1 MLSRQRIFPQADAPI
16 LTLLKRPQT
25 PVAQRTKT
33 QFKLLVRHLLDR
45 FFNNDMISVGGDAV
59 PLIMTIA
66 YAIALPTVVM
76 AIFAYPFYHAFPPR
90 PHVPPFWFQVS
101 DHYFFVMYSF
111 VAMGAVTIFDWD
123 LLFPNLLDIFILS
136 ILPISNR
143 RLLLARM
150 SAVLIFLTLFL
161 IGTGSLGMIFF
172 PAITELPGTRLFA
185 AHFVA
190 ITASGVFAAAL
201 VLALQGVLINLLGA
215 RLFRLASTFIQTLSM
230 TILLTVLSLYPLLTR
245 TLKLLIGSSS
255 PAVRYFPPFWFL
267 GIYECI
273 LAGPSKLPAFASLAR
288 TGCWATAIVVLLAF
302 VTYPLAHKRRTRQ
315 AIEGTVAPDT
325 RSRFT
330 QLLSRPLH
338 AILLRTPSE
347 RAVYHFIGQTI
358 LRTQRHRVYLAM
370 YAGLGAAL
378 IAASAVVIGVEPNH
392 VSVTFSP
399 YGLRLAIPAVA
410 FWTVAGLRTA
420 LTSPS
425 DPGGSWAFRLIT
437 GRPTPDHLTAIR
449 IWVLTWSLLIT
460 MGTVAA
466 LHFAASSDMRGAK
479 ETAAQILVAAGLCIL
494 LTDAFFL
501 KVTTIPFTE
510 ARVPLNTDLAFVLLR
525 YIVVFPTLV
534 FTTANIEPWIEA
546 SAAHLIITAILILA
560 AHIAMRY
567 QHDQIIARPTNQNS
581 FDEEPAPFLT
591 LGLRR

>member
-1 MLSRQRIFPQADAPI
+1 MLSRQRICPQAEAPI
-16 LTLLKRPQT
+16 LTLLTRQQT
-25 PVAQRTKT
+25 SIAHPAKP

-45 FFNNDMISVGGDAV
+45 FFNNDMISVGGDAI
-59 PLIMTIA
+59 PLIITIA

-76 AIFAYPFYHAFPPR
+76 AIFAYPFYHAFPPH

-123 LLFPNLLDIFILS
+123 MLFPNLLDIFILS
-136 ILPISNR
+136 VLPISNR

-150 SAVLIFLTLFL
+150 SAVLIFLSLFL
-161 IGTGSLGMIFF
+161 VGTASLGIIFF

-190 ITASGVFAAAL
+190 VSASGVFAAAL

-215 RLFRLASTFIQTLSM
+215 RLFRMASTLIQTISM

-245 TLKLLIGSSS
+245 TLKLLIESNS

-273 LAGPSKLPAFASLAR
+273 LAGPSKLPAFAGLAK
-288 TGCWATAIVVLLAF
+288 TGWWATLIVVLLAF
-302 VTYPLAHKRRTRQ
+302 ITYPLAHRRRTRQ
-315 AIEGTVAPDT
+315 AIEGNVARDT

-330 QLLSRPLH
+330 HLLSKPLH
-338 AILLRTPSE
+338 AALLRTPSQ
-347 RAVYHFIGQTI
+347 RAVYHFISQTI

-370 YAGLGAAL
+370 YSGLGIAL
-378 IAASAVVIGVEPNH
+378 ITAYAVVINVEPNH
-392 VSVTFSP
+392 VIFTFSP
-399 YGLRLAIPAVA
+399 YGLRLAIPALA
-410 FWTVAGLRTA
+410 FWTVAGLRSA
-420 LTSPS
+420 LSSPA
-425 DPGGSWAFRLIT
+425 DPAGSWAFRLIT
-437 GRPTPDHLTAIR
+437 GRPTPDHLAAVKT
-449 IWVLTWSLLIT
+449 WVFTWSLIIT

-466 LHFAASSDMRGAK
+466 LHFVSSPEMRGGR
-479 ETAAQILVAAGLCIL
+479 ETSAQLLVAAGLCVL
-494 LTDAFFL
+494 LTDIFFL
-501 KVTTIPFTE
+501 KVNIIPFTE

-525 YIVVFPTLV
+525 YIVFFPVLV
-534 FTTANIEPWIEA
+534 FTTVDREPWIEA
-546 SAAHLIITAILILA
+546 SVGHLIITASLIVA
-560 AHIAMRY
+560 AHIALS
-567 QHDQIIARPTNQNS
+567 HTHAQIIAKEEYQNS
-581 FDEEPAPFLT
+581 FDEEPRLFQT

>member
-16 LTLLKRPQT
+16 LTLLKRQQT
-25 PVAQRTKT
+25 PIAPRTKT

-66 YAIALPTVVM
+66 YTIALPTVVM

-123 LLFPNLLDIFILS
+123 MLFPNLLDIFILS

-161 IGTGSLGMIFF
+161 IGTGSLGIIFF

-190 ITASGVFAAAL
+190 ITASGVFAAAF
-201 VLALQGVLINLLGA
+201 VLALQGVLINVLGA
-215 RLFRLASTFIQTLSM
+215 RLFRMASTFIQTISM
-230 TILLTVLSLYPLLTR
+230 TILLIVLSLYPLLTR
-245 TLKLLIGSSS
+245 TLRLLIESNS

-267 GIYECI
+267 GIYECV
-273 LAGPSKLPAFASLAR
+273 LAGPSKVPAFVSLAK
-288 TGCWATAIVVLLAF
+288 TGYWATSIVILLAF
-302 VTYPLAHKRRTRQ
+302 ITYPLAYRRRTRQ

-325 RSRFT
+325 RSRLT
-330 QLLSRPLH
+330 QILCKPLH
-338 AILLRTPSE
+338 ATLLRTPSQ

-358 LRTQRHRVYLAM
+358 LRTQRHRIYLAM
-370 YAGLGAAL
+370 YAGLGIAL
-378 IAASAVVIGVEPNH
+378 ITASAVVFSVEPNH
-392 VSVTFSP
+392 VSIAFSP

-420 LTSPS
+420 LTSPA
-425 DPGGSWAFRLIT
+425 DPGGSWVFRLIN
-437 GRPTPDHLTAIR
+437 GRPGSDHLTAIR
-449 IWVLTWSLLIT
+449 VWVLTWSLLIT

-466 LHFAASSDMRGAK
+466 LHFVASSQMRGVK
-479 ETAAQILVAAGLCIL
+479 ETSAQLLVAAGLCVL
-494 LTDAFFL
+494 LTDFFFL
-501 KVTTIPFTE
+501 KVHIIPFTE
-510 ARVPLNTDLAFVLLR
+510 ARVPLSTDLAFVLLR

-534 FTTANIEPWIEA
+534 FTTANVEPWIEA
-546 SAAHLIITAILILA
+546 SAGHLIITTLLVIA
-560 AHIAMRY
+560 AHIAVR
-567 QHDQIIARPTNQNS
+567 HAHAQIIAKQTNQDDFN
-581 FDEEPAPFLT
+581 EEPPLFLS

>member
-16 LTLLKRPQT
+16 LTLLKRQQT
-25 PVAQRTKT
+25 PIAPRTKT

-45 FFNNDMISVGGDAV
+45 FFNNDMITVGGDAV

-66 YAIALPTVVM
+66 YTIALPTIVM

-90 PHVPPFWFQVS
+90 PHIPPFWFQVS

-136 ILPISNR
+136 VLPISNR

-161 IGTGSLGMIFF
+161 IGTGSLGIIFF
-172 PAITELPGTRLFA
+172 PAITELSGTRLFA

-190 ITASGVFAAAL
+190 IIASGVFAAAF
-201 VLALQGVLINLLGA
+201 VLALQGVLINILGA
-215 RLFRLASTFIQTLSM
+215 RLFRMASTFIQTLSM
-230 TILLTVLSLYPLLTR
+230 TILLTVLSLFPLLSR
-245 TLKLLIGSSS
+245 SMELLIESNS

-267 GIYECI
+267 GIYECV
-273 LAGPSKLPAFASLAR
+273 LAGQSKLPAFASLAR
-288 TGCWATAIVVLLAF
+288 TGVWAISIVILLAF
-302 VTYPLAHKRRTRQ
+302 ITYPIAYRRRTRQ

-325 RSRFT
+325 RSRLT
-330 QLLSRPLH
+330 QLLCKPLH
-338 AILLRTPSE
+338 ATLLRTPSQ

-358 LRTQRHRVYLAM
+358 LRTQRHRIYLAM
-370 YAGLGAAL
+370 YAGLGIAL
-378 IAASAVVIGVEPNH
+378 ITASAVVFNVEPNH
-392 VSVTFSP
+392 LSIAFSQ

-420 LTSPS
+420 LTSPA
-425 DPGGSWAFRLIT
+425 DPSGSWVFRLIN
-437 GRPTPDHLTAIR
+437 GRPRSEHLAAIK
-449 IWVLTWSLLIT
+449 IWVLTWSLIIT
-460 MGTVAA
+460 IGTVAA
-466 LHFAASSDMRGAK
+466 LHLVASSQMRGAK
-479 ETAAQILVAAGLCIL
+479 ETSAQLLVAAGLCVL
-494 LTDAFFL
+494 LTDFFFL
-501 KVTTIPFTE
+501 KVSIIPFTE
-510 ARVPLNTDLAFVLLR
+510 ARVPVSTDLAFVLLR

-534 FTTANIEPWIEA
+534 FTTANTEPWIEA
-546 SAAHLIITAILILA
+546 SAGHLIFTTLLIIA
-560 AHIAMRY
+560 AHIALRY
-567 QHDQIIARPTNQNS
+567 AHAQIIAKQTNQDDFN
-581 FDEEPAPFLT
+581 EEPPLFLS

>member
-1 MLSRQRIFPQADAPI
+1 MLSRQRIFPQSDAHV
-16 LTLLKRPQT
+16 LTLLKPQQIAIA
-25 PVAQRTKT
+25 PRTKT

-45 FFNNDMISVGGDAV
+45 FFNNDMVTVGGDAI

-66 YAIALPTVVM
+66 YTIALPTVVM
-76 AIFAYPFYHAFPPR
+76 AIFAYPFYHRFPPR

-136 ILPISNR
+136 VLPISNR

-161 IGTGSLGMIFF
+161 IGTGSLGIIFF

-185 AHFVA
+185 AHFLA
-190 ITASGVFAAAL
+190 ITASGVFAAAF
-201 VLALQGVLINLLGA
+201 VLALQGLLINILGA
-215 RLFRLASTFIQTLSM
+215 RLFRMASTFIQTISM
-230 TILLTVLSLYPLLTR
+230 TILLTVLSLFPLLSR
-245 TLKLLIGSSS
+245 SMKLLIESNS

-267 GIYECI
+267 GIYECV
-273 LAGPSKLPAFASLAR
+273 LAGPSKLPAFATLAR
-288 TGCWATAIVVLLAF
+288 TGCWAISIVILLAF
-302 VTYPLAHKRRTRQ
+302 ITYPIAYRRRTRQ

-325 RSRFT
+325 RSRLT
-330 QLLSRPLH
+330 QLLYKPLH
-338 AILLRTPSE
+338 ATLLRTPSQ

-358 LRTQRHRVYLAM
+358 LRTQRHRIYLAM
-370 YAGLGAAL
+370 YAGLGIAL
-378 IAASAVVIGVEPNH
+378 ITASAVVFNVEPNH
-392 VSVTFSP
+392 LSIAFSP

-420 LTSPS
+420 LTSPA
-425 DPGGSWAFRLIT
+425 DPGGSWVFRLIN
-437 GRPTPDHLTAIR
+437 GRPRSEHLAAIK
-449 IWVLTWSLLIT
+449 IWVLTWSLIIT

-466 LHFAASSDMRGAK
+466 LHLVAPSQMRGVK
-479 ETAAQILVAAGLCIL
+479 ETSAQLLVAAGLCIL
-494 LTDAFFL
+494 LTDFFFL
-501 KVTTIPFTE
+501 KVSIIPFTE
-510 ARVPLNTDLAFVLLR
+510 ARVPLSTDLAFVLLR

-546 SAAHLIITAILILA
+546 SAAHLIVTTLLVVA
-560 AHIAMRY
+560 AHIALNHA
-567 QHDQIIARPTNQNS
+567 QAQIIAKQTNQDDFN
-581 FDEEPAPFLT
+581 EEPPLFLS

>member
-1 MLSRQRIFPQADAPI
+1 MLSRQRMVPQADAPI
-16 LTLLKRPQT
+16 LTLLKRPQI
-25 PVAQRTKT
+25 PVAQRTRT

-45 FFNNDMISVGGDAV
+45 FFNNDMVSVGGDAV
-59 PLIMTIA
+59 PLIMTVA
-66 YAIALPTVVM
+66 YTIALPTVVM

-136 ILPISNR
+136 VLPISNR

-161 IGTGSLGMIFF
+161 VGTGSLGIIFF

-190 ITASGVFAAAL
+190 IASSGVFAAAL
-201 VLALQGVLINLLGA
+201 VLALQGVLINILGA
-215 RLFRLASTFIQTLSM
+215 RLFRMVSTLIQTISM
-230 TILLTVLSLYPLLTR
+230 TILLIVLSLYPLVTR
-245 TLKLLIGSSS
+245 TLKLLIGSNS

-288 TGCWATAIVVLLAF
+288 TGYWATLIVVLLAF
-302 VTYPLAHKRRTRQ
+302 ITYPLAHRRRTRQ
-315 AIEGTVAPDT
+315 AIEGTVAQDT

-330 QLLSRPLH
+330 QLLSRPMH
-338 AILLRTPSE
+338 ATLLRTPSR

-358 LRTQRHRVYLAM
+358 LRTQRHRIYLAM
-370 YAGLGAAL
+370 YAGLGIAL
-378 IAASAVVIGVEPNH
+378 ITAFAVVFNVEPNH
-392 VSVTFSP
+392 VVVTFSP
-399 YGLRLAIPAVA
+399 YGLRLAVPAVA

-420 LTSPS
+420 LASPA
-425 DPGGSWAFRLIT
+425 DPGGSWVFRLIN
-437 GRPTPDHLTAIR
+437 GRPGSDHLTAIR
-449 IWVLTWSLLIT
+449 IWALTWSLIIT
-460 MGTVAA
+460 MGTVAV
-466 LHFAASSDMRGAK
+466 LHLIASSQMRGAK
-479 ETAAQILVAAGLCIL
+479 ETSAQVLVAAGLCIL
-494 LTDAFFL
+494 LTDVFFL
-501 KVTTIPFTE
+501 KVSVIPFTE

-546 SAAHLIITAILILA
+546 SAGHLIVTTFLIIA
-560 AHIAMRY
+560 AHIALRRA
-567 QHDQIIARPTNQNS
+567 HGQIIARQTDQTDFN
-581 FDEEPAPFLT
+581 EEPAPFQT